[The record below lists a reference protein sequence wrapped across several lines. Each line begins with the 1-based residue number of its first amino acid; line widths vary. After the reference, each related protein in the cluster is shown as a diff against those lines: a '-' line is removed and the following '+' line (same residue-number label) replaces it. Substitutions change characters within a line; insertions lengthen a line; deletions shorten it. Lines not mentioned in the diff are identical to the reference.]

1 VSVLD
6 ATAAEPRSRDGLAPV
21 LLPGGAA
28 VCAGV
33 VRHRRDAVTAEVA
46 HHLEQPLA
54 MVWIDPDDPSALFG
68 RHPLWSARH
77 VSPIRF
83 RRSDHGARGDDR
95 SLGEAAR
102 DDLAVVLGHRPTG
115 PVRLL
120 TQPRIWGWSFNPISV
135 YVVWEDP
142 AADPVGI
149 VAEVTNTPWHERHRY
164 GASLQREGDRLVTA
178 FDKRLHVS
186 PFLPLDGHYRLAIS
200 GGAGRVDLEVG
211 FVPADAAGSGRPAL
225 TALLAVDRE
234 VPTRR
239 RMRRMLVTPWLPTHR
254 VTLAIRRHAYRLW
267 RKGARVHAH
276 PPGGRR

>member
-1 VSVLD
+1 MSVLD
-6 ATAAEPRSRDGLAPV
+6 VPVAEPRSDARLAPV

-28 VCAGV
+28 VCTGS
-33 VRHRRDAVTAEVA
+33 VRHRRDAGTAEVA
-46 HHLEQPLA
+46 HRLEQPLA
-54 MVWIDPDDPSALFG
+54 MVWIDPDAPSALFD
-68 RHPLWSARH
+68 RHPLWSARR

-83 RRSDHGARGDDR
+83 RRSDHGERGDAR
-95 SLGEAAR
+95 PLGEAAR
-102 DDLAVVLGHRPTG
+102 DDLASVLGRRPSG

-135 YVVWEDP
+135 SVVWEDP

-164 GASLQREGDRLVTA
+164 CARLEREGDRLVTT

-186 PFLPLDGHYRLAIS
+186 PFLPLEGHYRLAIS
-200 GGAGRVDLEVG
+200 GGATRVDLEVG
-211 FVPADAAGSGRPAL
+211 FVPTAAADTGRPAL
-225 TALLAVDRE
+225 TAALAVERE

-239 RMRRMLVTPWLPTHR
+239 RMSRMLVSPWLPTHR

-267 RKGARVHAH
+267 RKGARVHPH